1 MRVLEGFR
9 AAVRFVKRSGSATG
23 YVTATDRADRICTT
37 HRHESRAKRWSV
49 RGDDQGQALI
59 FALMFIALFGAWSV
73 SLLGL
78 ATGDLVGTRSV
89 ASQITSTYSED
100 ATLVGAM
107 GYIQYTLAG
116 TSTWFSSNCTS
127 TTSYQTI
134 FTYNSVSVGCELVA
148 GASSFDYVTLKATS
162 GSSTVT
168 AGVTF
173 YNNSP
178 SLSDVQITSWSD

>member
-1 MRVLEGFR
+1 MKLLEGLR
-9 AAVRFVKRSGSATG
+9 AALHFPRRSGSAPTEP
-23 YVTATDRADRICTT
+23 VRT
-37 HRHESRAKRWSV
+37 KRGRV
-49 RGDDQGQALI
+49 RGDDDGQALI

-78 ATGDLVGTRSV
+78 TTGDLLSTRSV
-89 ASQITSTYSED
+89 ASQVTTTYSAD
-100 ATLVGAM
+100 SAVMGAI
-107 GYIQYTLAG
+107 GYIQYTLTG

-127 TTSYQTI
+127 TTSFETV

-178 SLSDVQITSWSD
+178 SQSDVQITSWSD